1 MENVFHKIKANL
13 YPNLLTE
20 DPNDFAARVI
30 SERSL
35 NVKQICSEAVGRG
48 GAPTTAAAME
58 HNVNLF
64 LKEMAYQLC
73 NGFSVNTGYFTAS
86 PLIKGVFNSLNES
99 FDPTKHA
106 LLFQMNQGELLR
118 KEIGNIQV
126 VISGPG
132 SSSIKIDE
140 VVDVKT
146 GSVNNLLSPAKG
158 LRIYGFK
165 IKVAGDH
172 PDNGVYFINQTSNE
186 RTKVPNDEFI
196 TNNPSEVVVG
206 VPELPAGTYKLEITS
221 QFNNGPE
228 YLKDPRT
235 FTFDKLLTIQ

>member
-1 MENVFHKIKANL
+1 MENVFHKVKANL

-20 DPNDFAARVI
+20 DPNDFVARVI

-73 NGFSVNTGYFTAS
+73 DGFSVNTGYFTAC

-99 FDPTKHA
+99 FDPAKHA
-106 LLFQMNQGELLR
+106 LLFQMNQGEMLR
-118 KEIGNIQV
+118 KEIGSIQV
-126 VISGPG
+126 EISGQG
-132 SSSIKIDE
+132 SSSIQIDE

-146 GSVNNLLSPAKG
+146 GSVNDLLTPGKG

-165 IKVAGDH
+165 IKVAGEN
-172 PDNGVYFINQTSNE
+172 PVKGVYFINQTTDE

-206 VPELPAGTYKLEITS
+206 IPELPAGTYKLEITS
-221 QFNNGPE
+221 QFSSSVVLLN
-228 YLKDPRT
+228 DPRS
-235 FTFDKLLTIQ
+235 FILDKMLTVE

>member
-86 PLIKGVFNSLNES
+86 PLIKGVFNSQSES
-99 FDPTKHA
+99 FDSAKHA
-106 LLFQMNQGELLR
+106 LLFKMNQGELLR

-132 SSSIKIDE
+132 SSSIKIDD
-140 VVDVKT
+140 VADVKT
-146 GSVNNLLSPAKG
+146 GSVNDLLTPGKG
-158 LRIYGFK
+158 LRINGFK

-172 PDNGVYFINQTSNE
+172 PDNGVYFINQTNNE

>member
-86 PLIKGVFNSLNES
+86 PLIKGVFNSLSES
-99 FDPTKHA
+99 FDPVKHA

-146 GSVNNLLSPAKG
+146 GSVNNSLSPAKG

-165 IKVAGDH
+165 IKVAGEN
-172 PDNGVYFINQTSNE
+172 PDNGVYFINQATNE

>member
-20 DPNDFAARVI
+20 DPNDYVARVI

-35 NVKQICSEAVGRG
+35 NVKQICKEAVGRG

-73 NGFSVNTGYFTAS
+73 DGFSVNTGYFTAC
-86 PLIKGVFNSLNES
+86 PLIKGVFNSQNET
-99 FDPTKHA
+99 FDSAKHS
-106 LLFQMNQGELLR
+106 LMFQMNQGEFLR
-118 KEIGNIQV
+118 KEIGNVQV
-126 VISGPG
+126 EISGVG

-140 VVDVKT
+140 VIDIKT
-146 GSVNNLLSPAKG
+146 GSVNDLLTPGKG

-165 IKVAGDH
+165 IKVGGNH
-172 PDNGVYFINQTSNE
+172 PDNGVYFINQSSNV

-196 TNNPSEVVVG
+196 TNNPSEVVVEI
-206 VPELPAGTYKLEITS
+206 PELPAGTYKMEITS
-221 QFNNGPE
+221 QFNTGPV
-228 YLKDPRT
+228 YLNDPRT
-235 FTFDKLLTIQ
+235 STYDKLLTVQ